1 MPRVD
6 AALEQLKHMLNGH
19 HAGERLAPERQL
31 ATALNISRGTLRRA
45 LEILEAEGKIWR
57 HVGQGTFIGTRP
69 LSIDAAG
76 ASVAK
81 LTSPAEVMEVRLI
94 LEPRMAALAALRA
107 TPADI
112 ARMQNCLRKGEGA
125 TSTETYELWDGT
137 LHKTI
142 AESARNTLLLVM
154 FNAVNA
160 VRGDRL
166 WGQLKRAT
174 LTRPRQD
181 GYSAHHRRLVAAIGD
196 RDEATAERVMR
207 EHLDAVRHDLLSSRA
222 A

>member
-6 AALEQLKHMLNGH
+6 ATLDRLKDIVNGN

-31 ATALNISRGTLRRA
+31 AAELQVSRGTLRRA
-45 LEILEAEGKIWR
+45 LEMLEAEGKIWR

-69 LSIDAAG
+69 LSIGG
-76 ASVAK
+76 ADTPVTK
-81 LTSPAEVMEVRLI
+81 VTNPAEVMEVRLI

-112 ARMQNCLRKGEGA
+112 ARMQNCLRKGDGA
-125 TSTETYELWDGT
+125 TSSDAYELWDGT

-142 AESARNTLLLVM
+142 AESTRNTLLLAM

-181 GYSAHHRRLVAAIGD
+181 NYSTHHRRLVAAIGD
-196 RDEATAERVMR
+196 RDETTAERIMR